1 MKPIKMDK
9 ELLKLSQS
17 LIGNIEKQ
25 LKIIENKI
33 ELIIEDDQRLQN
45 QSNRIRTIP
54 GVGKVLTWMM
64 ITKTQG
70 FTIINDPRKMACYA
84 GVVPFDHQSGTSL
97 RFKPK
102 VSIYADKDLKKVLH
116 LAAMSAI
123 RLDNEFRI
131 YYLRKVEEGKNKM
144 SILNAVRNKIIHR
157 IFALI
162 KNETIYQKDFVM
174 S

>member
-1 MKPIKMDK
+1 MDK
-9 ELLKLSQS
+9 ELLKLNQS
-17 LIGNIEKQ
+17 LIANIEKQ
-25 LKIIENKI
+25 IKIIEDKI
-33 ELIIEDDQRLQN
+33 ELIIEEDQRLHD
-45 QSNRIRTIP
+45 QSDRLRTIP

-70 FTIINDPRKMACYA
+70 FSIINSPRKMACYA

-102 VSIYADKDLKKVLH
+102 VSIFADKELKKVLH
-116 LAAMSAI
+116 LAAMRAV
-123 RLDNEFRI
+123 RLDNELKT